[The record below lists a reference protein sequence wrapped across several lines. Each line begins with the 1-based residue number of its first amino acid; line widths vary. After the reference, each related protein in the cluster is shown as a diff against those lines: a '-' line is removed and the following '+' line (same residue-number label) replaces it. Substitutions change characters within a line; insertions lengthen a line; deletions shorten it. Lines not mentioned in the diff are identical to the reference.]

1 MDITKPQTDDQKI
14 KVIKDILSA
23 KVLLSVCLSA
33 AASCAESI
41 MSDCKKVRPKFYKPE
56 LFKSIK
62 EFCRNSQTT
71 VNDFLKGDAGDM
83 KIKVLDNLAAET
95 FLTILTRVTATP
107 ENDIDGIL
115 DAFID
120 MCEVST
126 YAAMGDLKHLFDYL
140 LHDGWIECGGYFK
153 KGDWTVHERILDGND
168 AICIQHGNQTRA
180 FLKMPN
186 IVVGVSLLKVLGAI

>member
-41 MSDCKKVRPKFYKPE
+41 MSDCKKVRPKGYKPE

-71 VNDFLKGDAGDM
+71 VNDFLKGGAGDM

-95 FLTILTRVTATP
+95 FITILTRVTATP
-107 ENDIDGIL
+107 EDDIDGIL
-115 DAFID
+115 DTFID

-126 YAAMGDLKHLFDYL
+126 NAAMGEFKNLFDYL
-140 LHDGWIECGGYFK
+140 LYKGWVDGGGYLK
-153 KGDWTVHERILDGND
+153 KDDWAVHRGFLHGDH
-168 AICIQHGNQTRA
+168 AIYIQHGNQERA